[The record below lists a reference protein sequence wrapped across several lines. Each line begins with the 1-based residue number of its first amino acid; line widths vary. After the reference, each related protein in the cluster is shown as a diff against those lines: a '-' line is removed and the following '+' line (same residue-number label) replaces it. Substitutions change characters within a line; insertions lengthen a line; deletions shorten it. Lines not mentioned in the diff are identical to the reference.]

1 MSVINA
7 LIVALCMKNKER
19 VVQKLEELNRVWSDY
34 QVYNNDEIN
43 QLDEDLFESLRKIE
57 E

>member
-1 MSVINA
+1 M
-7 LIVALCMKNKER
+7 
-19 VVQKLEELNRVWSDY
+19 QKLEELNRVWSDY

>member
-1 MSVINA
+1 
-7 LIVALCMKNKER
+7 MKNKER